1 MQHAFGEIGHT
12 SGRIDPFEIHDV
24 SRDARYQSELQRMR
38 AALDAWLAY
47 VDDWSEE
54 PESAMVAG
62 FEPDG
67 ERQVT
72 PAPTL
77 SVRDGLL
84 VITPAAA
91 GHSLEYRVD
100 DGDWQLYTGTVSVE
114 SHKEIEARAVRY
126 GWEESEIV
134 SGP

>member
-1 MQHAFGEIGHT
+1 MFDLQL
-12 SGRIDPFEIHDV
+12 DPFEIHDV
-24 SRDARYQSELQRMR
+24 SRDPKYQSELQRMR
-38 AALDAWLAY
+38 FALDAWLAH

-54 PESAMVAG
+54 PESAMVAR

-84 VITPAAA
+84 VVTPEGN
-91 GHSLEYRVD
+91 GHSIEYRVD
-100 DGDWQLYTGTVSVE
+100 DGDWQLYVGPVSVDNNLD
-114 SHKEIEARAVRY
+114 IEARAVRY